1 METLAVRPL
10 LDLRARDMNVQ
21 VGGFG
26 RSVGCELLAEKYVF
40 AETSD

>member
-10 LDLRARDMNVQ
+10 LDLRGRDMNVQ

-26 RSVGCELLAEKYVF
+26 KGVGTELLSEKYVF

>member
-21 VGGFG
+21 VGG
-26 RSVGCELLAEKYVF
+26 SVEVSGVSY
-40 AETSD
+40 